1 MGYTSDLQPH
11 IGSIPGRPNQY
22 ILAGFN
28 GHGMPVIFLA
38 AKGIAEM
45 IKNGKTYE
53 QAGLPKV
60 YRTSEERLQS
70 IVNKINVSSLD

>member
-1 MGYTSDLQPH
+1 MGHTSDLQPR

-38 AKGIAEM
+38 AKRNRRDDQKLED
-45 IKNGKTYE
+45 
-53 QAGLPKV
+53 L
-60 YRTSEERLQS
+60 
-70 IVNKINVSSLD
+70 